1 MLNTSGDSTEDQDGD
16 SRYYQGFINY
26 FLTRTVHVV
35 DVNVLSAYTPN
46 I

>member
-16 SRYYQGFINY
+16 SRYYQGFINS

-35 DVNVLSAYTPN
+35 DVNVLSANTPN